1 MKIHLT
7 TKQWRAKGP
16 PKPLA
21 KGKRAKAARL
31 EKAWKAKGRSK

>member
-7 TKQWRAKGP
+7 TSQWKRKGA

-21 KGKRAKAARL
+21 AGKHKKTARL
-31 EKAWKAKGRSK
+31 EKAWKAKSK